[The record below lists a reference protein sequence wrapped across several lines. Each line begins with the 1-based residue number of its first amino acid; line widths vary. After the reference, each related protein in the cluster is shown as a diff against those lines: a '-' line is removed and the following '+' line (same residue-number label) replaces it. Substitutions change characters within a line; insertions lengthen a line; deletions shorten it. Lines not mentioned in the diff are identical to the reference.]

1 MTERSLHPVEYLL
14 ILKRRKAWFV
24 IPFLVCAVV
33 GIALAMLLPATYR
46 SRATIA
52 VQAPAVSPDLV
63 AARASLNNDERIRA
77 LYQQLRSPAV
87 LERVAREEGLARE
100 QPIEQA
106 AQDLNERLEVELQ
119 KPVAGQPDLNAF
131 HIVYDDS
138 TPERAQRIANRVA
151 QVFVDEHSRTREMQ
165 AEGTA
170 EFLGTQLRTSQ
181 EKINALEARLRQA
194 KEQHSGRL
202 PEQTMVNMQSVSG
215 ARQQLEN
222 TTNAIRIEQDRLSLV
237 DRQMQSMRQG
247 AYAAPLGSPSQMRS
261 PQQRVLEL
269 ERELALARSKYTDKH
284 PEIQLLEE
292 DLKNARAEAAAL
304 GQRPQ
309 STRDQLLAAD
319 PLYQQL
325 EQEKN
330 QIGIRIKAYQRVEAQ
345 LQGDISRYQRAI
357 DSAPMVEQALS
368 GLQRE
373 YDLER
378 ENYKSLSERHSAAQV
393 QEQIARTR
401 GGERFSVLNGAYL
414 PQTPER
420 PNRLRIALV
429 ALALGFALGGAL
441 VFVREYL
448 DWSIRG
454 DAQVLQDQFDVPVL
468 AEIPRIRPA
477 A

>member
-24 IPFLVCAVV
+24 VPLLLCTIV
-33 GIALAMLLPATYR
+33 GIALALLLPATYR

-63 AARASLNNDERIRA
+63 PARAGLNNDERIRA

-106 AQDLNERLEVELQ
+106 AQELNERLDVELQ

-170 EFLGTQLRTSQ
+170 EFLGNQLRTSQ
-181 EKINALEARLRQA
+181 EKINNLEARLRQA
-194 KEQHSGRL
+194 KEQHAGRL

-247 AYAAPLGSPSQMRS
+247 AYAAPLGSPTQMRS

-330 QIGIRIKAYQRVEAQ
+330 QIGIRIKAYQRIEAQ

-378 ENYKSLSERHSAAQV
+378 ENYKNLSERHSASQV

-401 GGERFSVLNGAYL
+401 GGERFSVMNGAYL
-414 PQTPER
+414 PQWPER

-429 ALALGFALGGAL
+429 GLALGFALGGAL
-441 VFVREYL
+441 VFAREYL

-454 DAQVLQDQFDVPVL
+454 DAQVLQEQFDVPVL

>member
-1 MTERSLHPVEYLL
+1 MTERALHPVEYLL
-14 ILKRRKAWFV
+14 ILKRRRAWFV
-24 IPFLVCAVV
+24 IPFLVCSIL
-33 GIALAMLLPATYR
+33 GIALALLLPATYR

-63 AARASLNNDERIRA
+63 PARASLNNEERIRA

-106 AQDLNERLEVELQ
+106 AQDLNERLDVELQ

-170 EFLGTQLRTSQ
+170 EFLGNQLRASQ
-181 EKINALEARLRQA
+181 EKIKNLEVLLRQA
-194 KEQHSGRL
+194 KEQHSGKL
-202 PEQTMVNMQSVSG
+202 PEQTMVNLQSVSG

-222 TTNAIRIEQDRLSLV
+222 TSNTIRFEQDRLSNV
-237 DRQMQSMRQG
+237 ERQMQLMRQG
-247 AYAAPLGSPSQMRS
+247 AYAAPLGSPLQARS

-269 ERELALARSKYTDKH
+269 ERELAIARGKYTDKH

-292 DLKNARAEAAAL
+292 DLKNAKAEAVAL

-319 PLYQQL
+319 PVYQQL

-330 QIGIRIKAYQRVEAQ
+330 QIIIRIKAMQRIEAQ
-345 LQGDISRYQRAI
+345 LHGDIARYQRAI
-357 DSAPMVEQALS
+357 DAAPMVEQALS

-378 ENYKSLSERHSAAQV
+378 ENYKSLSERHAAAQE
-393 QEQIARTR
+393 QEQITRTR

-414 PQTPER
+414 PQAPER
-420 PNRLRIALV
+420 PNRLRIVLV

-454 DAQVLQDQFDVPVL
+454 DAQLLQDQFEVPVL

>member
-1 MTERSLHPVEYLL
+1 MIERTLHPVEYLL

-24 IPFLVCAVV
+24 VPFLVCSIV
-33 GIALAMLLPATYR
+33 GIALALLLPATYR

-52 VQAPAVSPDLV
+52 VGAPAVSPDLV
-63 AARASLNNDERIRA
+63 PARASLNNDERIRA

-106 AQDLNERLEVELQ
+106 AQELNERLDVELQ

-181 EKINALEARLRQA
+181 EKINQLEERLRVA
-194 KEQHSGRL
+194 KEQHMGKL
-202 PEQTMVNMQSVSG
+202 PEQTMVNLQSVSG

-222 TTNAIRIEQDRLSLV
+222 TSNAIRLEQDRMSLV
-237 DRQMQSMRQG
+237 ERQMQSMRQG
-247 AYAAPLGSPSQMRS
+247 AYAAPLGSPAQMRS

-269 ERELALARSKYTDKH
+269 ERELALARGKYTDKH

-304 GQRPQ
+304 RQQSRGHAQPAARGRPGLPAARTGEEPDRPADQ
-309 STRDQLLAAD
+309 S
-319 PLYQQL
+319 
-325 EQEKN
+325 
-330 QIGIRIKAYQRVEAQ
+330 
-345 LQGDISRYQRAI
+345 
-357 DSAPMVEQALS
+357 
-368 GLQRE
+368 
-373 YDLER
+373 
-378 ENYKSLSERHSAAQV
+378 SAANRNAAAGGHHPLS
-393 QEQIARTR
+393 ARDRRRADGRT
-401 GGERFSVLNGAYL
+401 GA
-414 PQTPER
+414 
-420 PNRLRIALV
+420 V
-429 ALALGFALGGAL
+429 
-441 VFVREYL
+441 
-448 DWSIRG
+448 
-454 DAQVLQDQFDVPVL
+454 
-468 AEIPRIRPA
+468 RPA
-477 A
+477 ARVRARARELQEPLGAAFRLAGAGTDRAYPRRRTVQRA